1 MNNRRRKASEDYNH
15 LGRVACG
22 KPLQAADHHGDIADL
37 ILGVSRTLQLIAEK
51 TAKLQET
58 ANLQNDYPR
67 LEEDNAKLT
76 EKSTKFEKEN
86 EILHEKIAGL
96 RRLNED
102 NTKLTEENAELKN
115 EIERLENSINVLQ
128 GKLDALRRSVA
139 IFTEDA
145 KPQL

>member
-1 MNNRRRKASEDYNH
+1 MPLERTTDDERLRKIIITWVALSRSSWCYRR
-15 LGRVACG
+15 
-22 KPLQAADHHGDIADL
+22 P
-37 ILGVSRTLQLIAEK
+37 
-51 TAKLQET
+51 
-58 ANLQNDYPR
+58 YPWGLPNPTINCR
-67 LEEDNAKLT
+67 
-76 EKSTKFEKEN
+76 EKEN

-139 IFTEDA
+139 IFTGESKITA
-145 KPQL
+145 VALTMPPQKIQSMLLQCHGLYPH